1 MGVFQKYF
9 LLIYINIFVKFVQSG
24 KKSQQAH
31 RHRLLTE
38 TVHQKRIWRSR
49 ELALPLVTCVPLA
62 KFPDVPTLQ
71 MPHLLMRV
79 THLHLQSCCRNRKQ
93 STPQARS
100 ASQSPLEMGA
110 EHLHVYARS
119 SEEEGDPGKE
129 RRCPSPREGGAGSG
143 PHHEEQGRGQVLL
156 VLTAVLLVAAVGTV
170 LEPVALEAADDA
182 VDAAGAREER
192 RAAFGLS
199 LGCRRQN
206 ETKSCREEVTLSEPW
221 HTHPASSERA
231 KGSLCVSTEVPQ
243 DLLPPPTHS
252 QCRAR
257 LRALM
262 QHPQGRG
269 WLCLRYFQGPCT
281 KRGSTPMWGTNK

>member
-1 MGVFQKYF
+1 M
-9 LLIYINIFVKFVQSG
+9 
-24 KKSQQAH
+24 
-31 RHRLLTE
+31 
-38 TVHQKRIWRSR
+38 
-49 ELALPLVTCVPLA
+49 
-62 KFPDVPTLQ
+62 
-71 MPHLLMRV
+71 
-79 THLHLQSCCRNRKQ
+79 
-93 STPQARS
+93 
-100 ASQSPLEMGA
+100 
-110 EHLHVYARS
+110 
-119 SEEEGDPGKE
+119 
-129 RRCPSPREGGAGSG
+129 GSG
-143 PHHEEQGRGQVLL
+143 AHHEEQGRGQALL
-156 VLTAVLLVAAVGTV
+156 VLTAVLLVAAIGTV

-206 ETKSCREEVTLSEPW
+206 ETNSRGEEATLSEPW

-231 KGSLCVSTEVPQ
+231 KGSLHVSMEVPQ
-243 DLLPPPTHS
+243 DLLPPPQG

-281 KRGSTPMWGTNK
+281 KRGSTPMCGTNE